1 MSVKIKINQYL
12 DENWTDELIQEIHR
26 GEIIDI
32 NKILPIVTPGND
44 LRRGLDEILHGKLG
58 ALVVLGSN
66 EELAPI
72 LKGGFDLDI
81 PFSSQKL
88 FELSKMDGAIIL
100 SNDLKRIT
108 GANKHLM
115 PDKEV
120 PSSETGMRH
129 RSAEQ
134 TAIQSN
140 LPVIAIS
147 HRRSII
153 SLYFRDQKYVLQ
165 DPSFLTVKAN
175 YSLNNLKDYRQKI
188 DSNLNKLLYSEF
200 NLPTKVFDQVIEI
213 IQKILYFFKHGEE
226 MEKIVVELGNQ
237 GSDISQTLS
246 ETTFGLDEELSLLLM
261 DYSQKPITKKEA
273 EEKVEYLLQ
282 LGVRKITDKNIL
294 INSCEIENKDS
305 RGYRILYKIPKLD
318 FETIDKLIKTKKT
331 ISNIKSCS
339 AGQLALIDGLNSNK
353 AKYILSQLNR
363 LNEDILEDEFNFQ

>member
-12 DENWTDELIQEIHR
+12 DENWTDALLQEIQR

-32 NKILPIVTPGND
+32 NKILPIVTPGNE
-44 LRRGLDEILHGKLG
+44 LRRGLDEILNGNLG
-58 ALVVLGSN
+58 ALIVLGSN

-100 SNDLKRIT
+100 SSDLKKII

-115 PDKEV
+115 PDKSV

-147 HRRSII
+147 HRRNII

-200 NLPTKVFDQVIEI
+200 NIPTKVFEQVIDV

-226 MEKIVVELGNQ
+226 MEKIIVELGTQ
-237 GSDISQTLS
+237 GNDISQTLS
-246 ETTFGLDEELSLLLM
+246 EVIFGLDEELSLLLM

-273 EEKVEYLLQ
+273 EEKVEYLLR

-305 RGYRILYKIPKLD
+305 RGYRILYKIPNLD
-318 FETIDKLIKTKKT
+318 FETINKIINVKKT

-339 AGQLALIDGLNSNK
+339 PGQLALIDGLNSNK

>member
-12 DENWTDELIQEIHR
+12 DENWTDALLQEIQR

-32 NKILPIVTPGND
+32 NKILPIVTPGNE
-44 LRRGLDEILHGKLG
+44 LRRGLDEILNGNLG
-58 ALVVLGSN
+58 ALIVLGSN

-100 SNDLKRIT
+100 SSDLKKII

-115 PDKEV
+115 PDKSV

-147 HRRSII
+147 HRRNII

-200 NLPTKVFDQVIEI
+200 NIPTKVFEQVIDV

-226 MEKIVVELGNQ
+226 MEKIIVELGTQ
-237 GSDISQTLS
+237 GNDISQTLS
-246 ETTFGLDEELSLLLM
+246 EVIFGLDEELSLLLM